1 MSDGPSDESI
11 VRGRFD
17 GSDPFAELD
26 DIDAAGIETDDPF
39 EEMEIDPVD
48 KADVWAAIDEA
59 GDGSDELTT
68 ALNGATEAETVVPK
82 ERYCATCEYFSKPP
96 ETACTNPGTE
106 IVELVGVDSFRV
118 RNCPVVERHREESVV
133 SDAQ

>member
-1 MSDGPSDESI
+1 MSDGPSDEPI
-11 VRGRFD
+11 ERGSFD
-17 GSDPFAELD
+17 GDDPFAELD
-26 DIDAAGIETDDPF
+26 DVDAAGIETDDPF

-48 KADVWAAIDEA
+48 EADVWAAIDEA
-59 GDGSDELTT
+59 SDGADEPTA

-82 ERYCATCEYFSKPP
+82 ERYCATCEHFSKPP

-118 RNCPVVERHREESVV
+118 RNCPVVERRREDSVV
-133 SDAQ
+133 PDGQ